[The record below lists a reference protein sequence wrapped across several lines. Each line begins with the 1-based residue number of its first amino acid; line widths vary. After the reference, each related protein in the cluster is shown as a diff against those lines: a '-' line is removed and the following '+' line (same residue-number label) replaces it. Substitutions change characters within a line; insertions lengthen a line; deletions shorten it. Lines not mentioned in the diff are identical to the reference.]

1 MNRRQIGKHHTTQF
15 QNNLMLKDRAQKIL
29 NLKKKDPKKK
39 LCQPEPTRKTRGL
52 SDRTKIDE

>member
-1 MNRRQIGKHHTTQF
+1 
-15 QNNLMLKDRAQKIL
+15 MLKDRAQKIL

-52 SDRTKIDE
+52 SDRTKIDEQKENQRKSQSLI